1 MPKLEQSH
9 KPPWEG
15 LDSSVAEALR
25 PALPTLVDDV
35 IAAVG
40 AAVPEYEGQ
49 LDANV
54 RRGVRQGLE
63 GFLELLAGGDPSWL
77 PGREVYVAFGRG
89 EARAGR
95 SLEALLAA
103 YRAGAQ
109 VAWRELAGAGDR
121 IGLPPRTLYTL
132 AEAIFA
138 YIDELSAASA
148 EGFAQQQSAAAR
160 ELGERRRRLLEL
172 LLDEPAA
179 NAAAVDQAAAA
190 AEWELPDRLA
200 ALAFASSEPDRV
212 ARQLPGVLVGSVDG
226 VDWALVPDPTGP
238 RRRAELES
246 ALRGSPAALGPSVGW
261 RQAPE
266 SARRA
271 ALGLTLAGDRG
282 FVVADERLLDLMI
295 AADRPLAT
303 DLARSALAPLDALP
317 RGSRERL
324 RETLAAWLDAQGHA
338 RTAAEALHV
347 HVQTLRYRL
356 GRLREVFGDA
366 LDDPQRRLELALALR
381 IAERSSAR

>member
-1 MPKLEQSH
+1 MSKLEQSH

-25 PALPTLVDDV
+25 PALRTLVDDV

-63 GFLELLAGGDPSWL
+63 GFLELLAGGDASRL

-95 SLEALLAA
+95 SLASLLAA

-109 VAWRELAGAGDR
+109 VAWRELAATGDEK
-121 IGLPPRTLYTL
+121 GLPPRTLYTL

-138 YIDELSAASA
+138 YIDEISAASA

-172 LLDEPAA
+172 LLDEPAS
-179 NAAAVDQAAAA
+179 NAAAVAEAATEAS
-190 AEWELPDRLA
+190 WELPTRLA
-200 ALAFASSEPDRV
+200 ALAFSSAEPDRL
-212 ARQLPGVLVGSVDG
+212 AHRLPAALVGSVDG
-226 VDWALVPDPTGP
+226 SHWALVPDPSGP
-238 RRRAELES
+238 GRHSELEG
-246 ALRGSPAALGPSVGW
+246 ALRGAPAALGPTVSW
-261 RQAPE
+261 REAPE

-271 ALGLTLAGDRG
+271 GLGLNLVRDGG
-282 FVVADERLLDLMI
+282 FVVADERLLDLML
-295 AADRPLAT
+295 AADRSLAA
-303 DLARSALAPLDALP
+303 DLASTALAPLEALP

-324 RETLAAWLDAQGHA
+324 RETLSAWLDAQGHA
-338 RTAAEALHV
+338 RTAAEALHI

-356 GRLREVFGDA
+356 GRLRDVFGEA

-381 IAERSSAR
+381 IADRGSAR

>member
-9 KPPWEG
+9 NPPWEQ
-15 LDSSVAEALR
+15 LDPSVAEALA
-25 PALPTLVDDV
+25 PAVPGLVDEV

-54 RRGVRQGLE
+54 RRGVQQGLE
-63 GFLELLAGGDPSWL
+63 GFLQLVAGDDTVRL

-89 EARAGR
+89 EWRAGR

-109 VAWRELAGAGDR
+109 VAWRELSATGDAR
-121 IGLPPRTLYTL
+121 GLPPRTLYTL

-138 YIDELSAASA
+138 YIDEISAASA

-172 LLDEPAA
+172 LLDAPAA
-179 NAAAVDQAAAA
+179 NPSAVEAAAVD
-190 AEWELPDRLA
+190 AEWELPRRLA
-200 ALAFASSEPDRV
+200 ALTFAGGQAERVSRRLPD
-212 ARQLPGVLVGSVDG
+212 ALLGSVDG
-226 VDWALVPDPTGP
+226 TDWALVPDPARPG
-238 RRRAELES
+238 RLAEIED
-246 ALRGSPAALGPSVGW
+246 AVGAAGAALGPTVSW
-261 RQAPE
+261 RSAPE

-271 ALGLTLAGDRG
+271 ARAMALVREGG

-295 AADRPLAT
+295 AADPALAS
-303 DLARSALAPLDALP
+303 DLARAALAPLDALSA
-317 RGSRERL
+317 GARERL

-338 RTAAEALHV
+338 RTAAESLHV

-356 GRLREVFGDA
+356 GRLREVFGEA
-366 LDDPQRRLELALALR
+366 LDDPQKRLELALALR
-381 IAERSSAR
+381 IEDTTP